1 MFLKLFGAAF
11 VIAGCSAL
19 GIGYGRKLNLHLEE
33 LRFLRELYR
42 MIRGEIQYTKE
53 PFPEVMLEV
62 SSRIKEPYA
71 SLFVQ
76 AHRAFEEQGSLQFP
90 KWFRSYTSGTLES
103 YRRERGMTDEEW
115 EQFLSLGGQTGY
127 LDLDMQIGTLK
138 LSGER
143 WETWIR
149 GGRIP
154 DRTEAE
160 DRKLSGSAWRG
171 VFDDPAAVR
180 KKKGRKCV

>member
-90 KWFRSYTSGTLES
+90 QWFRSYTSGTLES

-115 EQFLSLGGQTGY
+115 EQFLSLAGRPGIWIWTCRSGR
-127 LDLDMQIGTLK
+127 
-138 LSGER
+138 LSFPGN
-143 WETWIR
+143 
-149 GGRIP
+149 GGRRGSGRQNP
-154 DRTEAE
+154 RSDRSGGSEAVWE
-160 DRKLSGSAWRG
+160 CLAGC
-171 VFDDPAAVR
+171 F
-180 KKKGRKCV
+180 

>member
-1 MFLKLFGAAF
+1 MILKLFGAAF

-90 KWFRSYTSGTLES
+90 QWFRSYTSGTLES

-149 GGRIP
+149 
-154 DRTEAE
+154 EAE
-160 DRKLSGSAWRG
+160 SQIGPKRRIGSCLGVLGG
-171 VFDDPAAVR
+171 VFLTILLL
-180 KKKGRKCV
+180 

>member
-1 MFLKLFGAAF
+1 MW
-11 VIAGCSAL
+11 
-19 GIGYGRKLNLHLEE
+19 IGYGRKLNLHLEE

-90 KWFRSYTSGTLES
+90 QWFRFYTSGTLES

-149 GGRIP
+149 
-154 DRTEAE
+154 EAE
-160 DRKLSGSAWRG
+160 SQIGPKRRIGSCLGVLGG
-171 VFDDPAAVR
+171 VFLTILLL
-180 KKKGRKCV
+180 

>member
-90 KWFRSYTSGTLES
+90 QWFRSYTSGTLES

-115 EQFLSLGGQTGY
+115 EQFLSLGG
-127 LDLDMQIGTLK
+127 DVDP
-138 LSGER
+138 
-143 WETWIR
+143 

>member
-62 SSRIKEPYA
+62 SCGSKSRMLHCLYRHTVPLKSREAYSFPN
-71 SLFVQ
+71 
-76 AHRAFEEQGSLQFP
+76 GSDP
-90 KWFRSYTSGTLES
+90 THPGPWNPTGESG
-103 YRRERGMTDEEW
+103 G
-115 EQFLSLGGQTGY
+115 
-127 LDLDMQIGTLK
+127 
-138 LSGER
+138 
-143 WETWIR
+143 
-149 GGRIP
+149 
-154 DRTEAE
+154 
-160 DRKLSGSAWRG
+160 
-171 VFDDPAAVR
+171 
-180 KKKGRKCV
+180 

>member
-42 MIRGEIQYTKE
+42 MIRGEIRYTKE

-90 KWFRSYTSGTLES
+90 QWFRSYTSGTLES

-149 GGRIP
+149 
-154 DRTEAE
+154 EAE
-160 DRKLSGSAWRG
+160 SQIGPKRRIGSCLGVLGG
-171 VFDDPAAVR
+171 VFLTILLL
-180 KKKGRKCV
+180 

>member
-1 MFLKLFGAAF
+1 MFLKMFGAAF

-90 KWFRSYTSGTLES
+90 QWFRSYTSGTLES

-115 EQFLSLGGQTGY
+115 EQFLSLGGQTG
-127 LDLDMQIGTLK
+127 IWIWTCRSGR
-138 LSGER
+138 LSFPGN
-143 WETWIR
+143 
-149 GGRIP
+149 GGRRGSGRQNP
-154 DRTEAE
+154 RSDRSGGSEAVWE
-160 DRKLSGSAWRG
+160 CLAGC
-171 VFDDPAAVR
+171 F
-180 KKKGRKCV
+180 

>member
-1 MFLKLFGAAF
+1 MFLKMFGAAF

-53 PFPEVMLEV
+53 PIPEVMLEV

-90 KWFRSYTSGTLES
+90 QWFRSYTSGTLES
-103 YRRERGMTDEEW
+103 YRRERGMTDEETCRSGR
-115 EQFLSLGGQTGY
+115 LSFPGN
-127 LDLDMQIGTLK
+127 
-138 LSGER
+138 
-143 WETWIR
+143 
-149 GGRIP
+149 GGRRGSGRQNP
-154 DRTEAE
+154 RSDRSGGSEAVWE
-160 DRKLSGSAWRG
+160 CLAGC
-171 VFDDPAAVR
+171 F
-180 KKKGRKCV
+180 